1 MRLATSIRVAL
12 AATLAAQPASA
23 FKSAHDPFVGKW
35 TLDVSR
41 STIVDDMRVQALGS
55 NRYAFNFEGGPTETV
70 VADGTDQPGLPGT
83 TLSVKADSPR
93 SLRVVR
99 KQDGHILVSAAWK
112 LSPDGRT
119 LRDDFTSV
127 QPDGSRTTTHYL
139 YKRIAGSSGFAGVW
153 ESVTKPVGLKL
164 ELAIEPY
171 RGNGLSFIS
180 PGSSRNVLFDGRDHA
195 ITAGKN
201 GSTISGRRRDASLV
215 ETTEKDSGKI
225 ERARRFEVSADGA
238 VLTETLRTA
247 GQRTPDV
254 LVFERE

>member
-1 MRLATSIRVAL
+1 MRLVTSIRVAL
-12 AATLAAQPASA
+12 AATLAAQPVSA
-23 FKSAHDPFVGKW
+23 FGAVHDPFIGKW
-35 TLDVSR
+35 TLAVSR
-41 STIVDDMRVQALGS
+41 STIVDDMRVQVLGA

-99 KQDGHILVSAAWK
+99 KHDGHILVSASWK
-112 LSPDGRT
+112 LSPDDRT

-127 QPDGSRTTTHYL
+127 QPDGSRATTHYL
-139 YKRIAGSSGFAGVW
+139 YKRIAGSTGFAGGW
-153 ESVTKPVGLKL
+153 ESATKPVGLKL

-171 RGNGLSFIS
+171 GGDGLSFIN
-180 PGSSRNVLFDGRDHA
+180 PGSSRNVIFDARDYA
-195 ITAGKN
+195 IAGKN
-201 GSTISGRRRDASLV
+201 GSTISGRRRGARLV

-238 VLTETLRTA
+238 VLTETLRAA